1 MRITS
6 VCFRTLVLATLLA
19 GPSIA
24 AGLEG
29 CPEVPLV
36 AKALRGL
43 QEKSWRGLSVAKV
56 KEMWPTE
63 LFGLDC
69 SGDVCSSV
77 ESRGRIINGRYECSE
92 IFFFDVTRDQDGAP
106 KTELKNLVIHY
117 SAHQRREVVEAAK
130 LLAGATGLPEAE
142 ALSLGRE
149 SHQDFHWENT
159 AEGSLSG
166 LSVELRQNA
175 GVFTL
180 TLNLSRYAK

>member
-1 MRITS
+1 
-6 VCFRTLVLATLLA
+6 
-19 GPSIA
+19 
-24 AGLEG
+24 
-29 CPEVPLV
+29 
-36 AKALRGL
+36 
-43 QEKSWRGLSVAKV
+43 
-56 KEMWPTE
+56 
-63 LFGLDC
+63 
-69 SGDVCSSV
+69 V

-92 IFFFDVTRDQDGAP
+92 IFFFDVKRNQDGTP
-106 KTELKNLVIHY
+106 KTELRNLVIHY

-159 AEGSLSG
+159 GEDSLSG

-180 TLNLSRYAK
+180 TFNLSRYPK